1 MRKTILLII
10 LLAGLI
16 AVAAPVEA
24 SLTFNYD
31 TEYSGGSAP
40 ASQTTPWLSAEFS
53 NAKKENIVM
62 LTLTAEHLTS
72 SEFVSQWY
80 FNLDPL
86 FGDLIP
92 STSKPG
98 SIKIEYVGGTEYPS
112 TKIDKNEFK
121 AGNNGY
127 FDIRISF
134 STDSKKHFGEGDTA
148 TFKITFDPG
157 SSDLTLDADS
167 FSFVSEGKGKT
178 GGGLYTA
185 AHVQGID
192 GKYSGWVS
200 GDPTSSLVPAMV
212 PIPGAVWLLGS
223 GLLGLLG
230 FRRRQKK

>member
-40 ASQTTPWLSAEFS
+40 ASQTTPWLSAIFTDTG
-53 NAKKENIVM
+53 ENKVT
-62 LTLTAEHLTS
+62 LTLTALSLTS
-72 SEFVSQWY
+72 TEFVSKWV
-80 FNLDPL
+80 FNLDPA
-86 FGDLIP
+86 FGGLISP
-92 STSKPG
+92 TSDPGYLTITNTDGVVPKSISIKENGENAGSGLDFDIQIEFYEANSKRFKMGSTS
-98 SIKIEYVGGTEYPS
+98 T
-112 TKIDKNEFK
+112 
-121 AGNNGY
+121 
-127 FDIRISF
+127 FDITFNPGVDDFDASSF
-134 STDSKKHFGEGDTA
+134 NFKTAAGDKA
-148 TFKITFDPG
+148 PD
-157 SSDLTLDADS
+157 
-167 FSFVSEGKGKT
+167 
-178 GGGLYTA
+178 GLYSA
-185 AHVQGID
+185 AHIQGINNA
-192 GKYSGWVS
+192 YSGWVS